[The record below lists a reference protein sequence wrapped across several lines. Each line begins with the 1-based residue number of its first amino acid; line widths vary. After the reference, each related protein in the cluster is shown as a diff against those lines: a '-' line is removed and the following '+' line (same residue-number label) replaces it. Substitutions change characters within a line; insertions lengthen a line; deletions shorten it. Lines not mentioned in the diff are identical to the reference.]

1 MKLMALLAVIVLCAN
16 SCEKQVPPTPNPPI
30 EQPEDNSMSIKI
42 LAIGNSFS
50 VDAMEYL
57 YGMLV
62 DLGYEE
68 IVLGNLYIAG
78 CTLETHATNFQNNSA
93 SYTYYLNTT
102 GTWNKTASYKPM
114 DALSSE

>member
-1 MKLMALLAVIVLCAN
+1 MKNILMKLMALLAVIVLCAN

-30 EQPEDNSMSIKI
+30 EQPGETEEPEDNSTSIKI

-68 IVLGNLYIAG
+68 IVLGNLYTAG
-78 CTLETHATNFQNNSA
+78 CTRESHATNFQENSA
-93 SYTYYLNTT
+93 SYTV
-102 GTWNKTASYKPM
+102 
-114 DALSSE
+114 